1 MIFLKK
7 ALITGASR
15 GIGAA
20 ASRELARRGWQVTL
34 DYLESER
41 EAQALAAELDCR
53 CVRADVSDPGQV
65 AALFAAEGPFE
76 LLVCNAGVAWAGL
89 LTDMTDADWRRLFA
103 VNVDGIFNCCRAA
116 IPDMVRRQRGCIVST
131 ASILGVAGGSC
142 ETAYSATKG
151 AVIAFTKAL
160 AKELGPSGVRVNCV
174 APGAIDTRMLAC
186 LNEAEKADLA
196 DRTALCRLGTAE
208 DVARVIAFLASD
220 DAAFVTGQVLGVDG
234 ALVI

>member
-1 MIFLKK
+1 MKK

-20 ASRELARRGWQVTL
+20 AARELSRRGWQVTV
-34 DYLESER
+34 DYLESEK
-41 EAQALAAELDCR
+41 EARALAAELGCR

-116 IPDMVRRQRGCIVST
+116 IPDMVRRQKGCIVNT
-131 ASILGVAGGSC
+131 ASILGAAGGSC

-160 AKELGPSGVRVNCV
+160 AKELGPSGIRVNCV
-174 APGAIDTRMLAC
+174 APGAIDTRMLSC
-186 LNEAEKADLA
+186 LNAEAKADLA
-196 DRTALCRLGTAE
+196 DRTALCRLGTPE
-208 DVARVIAFLASD
+208 DVARAIAFLASD

-234 ALVI
+234 ALMI